1 DLAFEKQ
8 DGDALRCLNR
18 ASSAVDGFGP
28 AIGNDLMRGPIVMTS
43 DVDGDLQTET
53 VYVDWKLNAPSR
65 AARVVRRRT
74 RPGGVVGE
82 EVLASWPDL
91 RPFDFV
97 PDRPL
102 VFGDLDADGFA
113 DAVALLVDVPA
124 GSELQVLR
132 GTPTGGLGAPA
143 TVALTFEGTGDP
155 VIVRDDMAPLVDV
168 DGDGFLDLALEAIAP
183 PALVLCPGNG
193 AGGFGPCR
201 TIATPTN
208 PDRFDRPE
216 FADLDGDGLLD
227 VHYFRDFDFGSGA
240 WADLVTRR
248 GGPGG
253 TLGPETPFGAGV
265 HYLDTALADV
275 DGDGITDLLALRFF
289 PAMGGEGA
297 TELVR
302 FHSPFDP
309 AVPRQVIGPAPFARQ
324 VDVLDADADG
334 DLDVVVLGPDGF
346 RLHTNLGGA
355 SFSGSPTF
363 LPAGAD
369 AGVHLTVGDRD
380 GDGDEDLFW
389 SSSTTGASG
398 VVENVSLG
406 SIGAP
411 ECSPAVPNST
421 GSSGRIR
428 GAGSTELGIGRTRL
442 VVDRLPAGV
451 TTLFLA
457 SRTAGA
463 TPVMGSVGTLC
474 LGGAIGR
481 FNGPGEI
488 GSTTASGFRVLDV
501 DLDAIP
507 RPNALV
513 AAAPGETWRFSAW
526 HRDTVAG
533 QATSNFT
540 DAVAISFQ

>member
-1 DLAFEKQ
+1 MREEFE
-8 DGDALRCLNR
+8 LTREEFE
-18 ASSAVDGFGP
+18 VP
-28 AIGNDLMRGPIVMTS
+28 
-43 DVDGDLQTET
+43 TE
-53 VYVDWKLNAPSR
+53 SR
-65 AARVVRRRT
+65 VSHI
-74 RPGGVVGE
+74 
-82 EVLASWPDL
+82 L
-91 RPFDFV
+91 
-97 PDRPL
+97 
-102 VFGDLDADGFA
+102 
-113 DAVALLVDVPA
+113 
-124 GSELQVLR
+124 
-132 GTPTGGLGAPA
+132 
-143 TVALTFEGTGDP
+143 
-155 VIVRDDMAPLVDV
+155 
-168 DGDGFLDLALEAIAP
+168 LDLEDDATEARIDE
-183 PALVLCPGNG
+183 
-193 AGGFGPCR
+193 
-201 TIATPTN
+201 IQ
-208 PDRFDRPE
+208 
-216 FADLDGDGLLD
+216 
-227 VHYFRDFDFGSGA
+227 
-240 WADLVTRR
+240 
-248 GGPGG
+248 
-253 TLGPETPFGAGV
+253 
-265 HYLDTALADV
+265 TALAEGSDFAE
-275 DGDGITDLLALRFF
+275 LATRY
-289 PAMGGEGA
+289 
-297 TELVR
+297 
-302 FHSPFDP
+302 SID
-309 AVPRQVIGPAPFARQ
+309 IGSAQAG
-324 VDVLDADADG
+324 G
-334 DLDVVVLGPDGF
+334 DLGY
-346 RLHTNLGGA
+346 T
-355 SFSGSPTF
+355 
-363 LPAGAD
+363 AGDAFPEPMEAAIALLEVGEISAPVETD

-428 GAGSTELGIGRTRL
+428 GAGSTALGIGRTRL